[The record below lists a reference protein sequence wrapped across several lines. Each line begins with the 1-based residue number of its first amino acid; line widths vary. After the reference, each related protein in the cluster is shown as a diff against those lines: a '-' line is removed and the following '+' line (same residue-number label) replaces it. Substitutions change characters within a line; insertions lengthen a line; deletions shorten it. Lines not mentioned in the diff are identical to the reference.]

1 MLDEL
6 KNAMQA
12 YSASNSTI
20 IEENDDGDLTS
31 QPSHALLKKHSK
43 EQL

>member
-6 KNAMQA
+6 RNAMTA
-12 YSASNSTI
+12 YEATNSTI

-31 QPSHALLKKHSK
+31 
-43 EQL
+43 